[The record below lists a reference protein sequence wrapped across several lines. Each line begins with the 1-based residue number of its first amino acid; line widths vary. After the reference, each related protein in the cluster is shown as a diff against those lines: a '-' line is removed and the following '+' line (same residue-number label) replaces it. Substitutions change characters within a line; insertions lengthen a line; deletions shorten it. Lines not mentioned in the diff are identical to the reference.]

1 MPTVCSQ
8 IFGPCA
14 VPFGLEKQTLLRI
27 ALQEVLR
34 PEVNIYV
41 SMVKMVSALFHSYTQ
56 LWCTEGHMDVQT
68 DVRVD

>member
-1 MPTVCSQ
+1 MPNVCSQ

-14 VPFGLEKQTLLRI
+14 IPFGLEKQTLLRL

-41 SMVKMVSALFHSYTQ
+41 SMVKKVRALSDLVRRSQ
-56 LWCTEGHMDVQT
+56 RL